1 MKESN
6 IQQDVRLT
14 LSKGGVVTFRNN
26 QGAYEDDRG
35 RWVKYGVGQP
45 GGSDLIG
52 WKATVVTPDMVGKPI
67 AIFAAVEVKTEHGRV
82 TEAQQNFIDQVKKAG
97 GIAGV
102 VRSAEDAELLLKQQ
116 LLKRQIGATHDF

>member
-1 MKESN
+1 MKESA

-26 QGAYEDDRG
+26 QGAYEDHHG
-35 RWVKYGVGQP
+35 RWIRYGVGQP

-52 WKATVVTPDMVGKPI
+52 WKQTIVTPDMVGKPI
-67 AIFAAVEVKTEHGRV
+67 AIFAAVEVKTESGRV
-82 TEAQQNFIDQVKKAG
+82 TEAQQNFIDQVNKSG

-102 VRSAEDAELLLKQQ
+102 VRSAEDAEQ
-116 LLKRQIGATHDF
+116 LLKSV